1 LIATLWSDFARGTR
15 GEGRPG
21 VPAAGMLPCLGTE
34 SPVPTIETPPPVQPA
49 IVRISGSTFS
59 MRVIAGAIILLFCYY
74 AQGVVITLL
83 LSILLAYFLDP
94 AVELLERVKLPRTLG
109 AMAMVLILVAVLL
122 AVGYGLG
129 SRTADF
135 AQNWPRY
142 GSVLKS
148 ASDAVEAKI
157 NGIEGKVDNIEP
169 QQGAAGVEARPVEP
183 GLLHTLILRGMGSLY
198 ALFLEITF
206 VPFLVFFMLAG
217 KREVWHGTL
226 QLFPVARRTQV
237 KETLE
242 DLREVLRD
250 YLAGM
255 TIVTMM
261 VVAASSL
268 FFWMMDLDY
277 PILTGIASGL
287 LNMVP
292 YIGAVLAWLP
302 AFLIALAKFKTVGS
316 FVLISGVLTTIHV
329 LALNF
334 VAPQLVGRR
343 VRLNAVAITI
353 ALLFWG
359 WVWGGMGLVLA
370 IPITASLRVICD
382 HTESWRPIG
391 RWLSA

>member
-1 LIATLWSDFARGTR
+1 
-15 GEGRPG
+15 
-21 VPAAGMLPCLGTE
+21 
-34 SPVPTIETPPPVQPA
+34 
-49 IVRISGSTFS
+49 
-59 MRVIAGAIILLFCYY
+59 MRVIAAAIILLFCYY

-94 AVELLERVKLPRTLG
+94 AVDMLERTGLPRTAS
-109 AMAMVLILVAVLL
+109 AMVMVLILILVLG

-129 SRTADF
+129 SRIANF
-135 AQNWPRY
+135 AENWPKY
-142 GSVLKS
+142 GSVLRG
-148 ASDAVEAKI
+148 AADTVEGKF
-157 NGIEGKVDNIEP
+157 NGIEGRDGTAGEASTGQARALEP
-169 QQGAAGVEARPVEP
+169 S
-183 GLLHTLILRGMGSLY
+183 LLRTLILRGMGSLY
-198 ALFLEITF
+198 AIFLEITF
-206 VPFLVFFMLAG
+206 MPFLVFFMMAA

-226 QLFPVARRTQV
+226 QLFPVAKRTQV

-255 TIVTMM
+255 TVVMLM
-261 VVAASSL
+261 VMAASSL
-268 FFWMMDLDY
+268 FFWMLDLDY

-292 YIGAVLAWLP
+292 YIGAVLAWVP
-302 AFLIALAKFKTVGS
+302 PFIIALAKFKTIGGYI
-316 FVLISGVLTTIHV
+316 LIAGVLTAIHV

-353 ALLFWG
+353 SLLFWG
-359 WVWGGMGLVLA
+359 WVWGGMGLLLA

-382 HTESWRPIG
+382 HTDSWRPIG

>member
-1 LIATLWSDFARGTR
+1 VF
-15 GEGRPG
+15 
-21 VPAAGMLPCLGTE
+21 GTE
-34 SPVPTIETPPPVQPA
+34 SIVSTTETPPA
-49 IVRISGSTFS
+49 IVRISGSNFS
-59 MRVIAGAIILLFCYY
+59 MRVLAAAIILLFCYY

-94 AVELLERVKLPRTLG
+94 AVEILERVGVPRTVG
-109 AMAMVLILVAVLL
+109 ALVMVLVLIMVLV

-129 SRTADF
+129 SRIANF
-135 AQNWPRY
+135 AENWPKY
-142 GSVLKS
+142 GSVLRS
-148 ASDAVEAKI
+148 AADTVEGKI
-157 NGIEGKVDNIEP
+157 NGIEGRVSTAGE
-169 QQGAAGVEARPVEP
+169 AAGGRASEIRQLEP
-183 GLLHTLILRGMGSLY
+183 GLVHTLILRGMGSLY

-206 VPFLVFFMLAG
+206 VPFLVFFMMAG

-255 TIVTMM
+255 TIVTLM
-261 VVAASSL
+261 VMAASSL

-292 YIGAVLAWLP
+292 YIGAVMAWVP
-302 AFLIALAKFKTVGS
+302 AFVIALAKWKTIGS
-316 FVLISGVLTTIHV
+316 FLLIAGVLTTIHV
-329 LALNF
+329 VAANLI
-334 VAPQLVGRR
+334 APQLVGRR

-359 WVWGGMGLVLA
+359 WVWGGMGLLLA
-370 IPITASLRVICD
+370 IPITATLRVICD
-382 HTESWRPIG
+382 HTDSWRPIG